1 MTHLKR
7 GRTRSPWLPRRT
19 SRGFVPP
26 KDGSTI
32 TFKVAARKG
41 TTLTFVCLVHPWM
54 QAKLQVS

>member
-1 MTHLKR
+1 
-7 GRTRSPWLPRRT
+7 
-19 SRGFVPP
+19 VPP